1 MIKKSVRLQPVKK
14 MAEDKAKQAATDMV
28 SARNSHQ
35 TQEQKLQE
43 LVSYRI
49 EYIEQYQTRAKNGIQ
64 SGQLQQYQQF
74 ISQLD
79 MAIKQQKITVAQS
92 NGKLTDSTNHWRD
105 KHSHK
110 RAINKAVNRF
120 KVSETRAQD
129 KIEQNSMDEHNT
141 RKHNEKTKT
150 EQ

>member
-1 MIKKSVRLQPVKK
+1 MKKKSVRLQPVEK
-14 MAEDKAKQAATDMV
+14 MAEDKAKQATSDMV

-35 TQEQKLQE
+35 SHEQKLEE
-43 LVSYRI
+43 LLNYRI

-79 MAIKQQKITVAQS
+79 MAIQQQQLTVTQS
-92 NGKLTDSTNHWRD
+92 GEKLDHSQNHWRN

-110 RAINKAVNRF
+110 RAINKAMNRF
-120 KVSETRAQD
+120 KTNEDKFQD
-129 KIEQNSMDEHNT
+129 KIEQVDMDEHNT
-141 RKHNEKTKT
+141 RKHNEKN
-150 EQ
+150 QN